1 MAGEYPFVSIG
12 NREIFDTLNDVSKRL
27 QTVEEKLDNY
37 STQNEKIKSEYGNRI
52 RQLELRSYT
61 LLAGCL
67 SAVGLALKTGIL

>member
-1 MAGEYPFVSIG
+1 VAEYPFVSIG
-12 NREIFDTLNDVSKRL
+12 NREIYDTLSDVSKRL

-67 SAVGLALKTGIL
+67 SAVGIALKTGII

>member
-1 MAGEYPFVSIG
+1 MAEYPFVSIG
-12 NREIFDTLNDVSKRL
+12 NREIYDTLSDVSKRL

-67 SAVGLALKTGIL
+67 SAVGIALKTGII